1 MACFRCHTVQN
12 LALVAALCPVL
23 LIGCSKEESPPAA
36 VRPVLA
42 QKVGNGNAE
51 AATVYSGDIRAR
63 YESDLGFRI
72 PGKIVNRLVDVGSA
86 VKAGQA
92 LARID
97 PADAALQA
105 TQAEANRE
113 LADAE
118 AKRYRDLRA
127 KNFVSQSALDAKE
140 TTLKAAAAQAQ
151 LARNQASYTTLNAD
165 HDGVVTAV
173 LAETGQVVAAGQ
185 AVLRIA
191 RPEEKELVINVPEG
205 RVNEVRSAT
214 AVTVA
219 PWTRPELRLRA
230 RLRELSPAAD
240 PATRT
245 YTARLSILDTN
256 PDLQLGMTAQA
267 FLSSASADGIAVPST
282 AVVDQGNGPAVWVVV
297 NDKVQRRPV
306 TIKQLR
312 EDKVILSGGLQPGE
326 TIVVAGAHKLVTDQ
340 LVWPQALETAA
351 PAPHP

>member
-1 MACFRCHTVQN
+1 M
-12 LALVAALCPVL
+12 LA
-23 LIGCSKEESPPAA
+23 GCSHDETPLPA
-36 VRPVLA
+36 VRPVLV
-42 QKVGNGNAE
+42 QKVGASGV
-51 AATVYSGDIRAR
+51 AAPTVYSGDIRAR

-72 PGKIVNRLVDVGSA
+72 AGKVVARLVDVGST

-97 PADAALQA
+97 PADAGLQA
-105 TQAEANRE
+105 TQAEANRA
-113 LADAE
+113 LAEAE

-140 TTLKAAAAQAQ
+140 TTLKAAAAQAE
-151 LARNQASYTTLNAD
+151 LARNQSSYTTLNAD
-165 HDGVVTAV
+165 HDIVVTAV
-173 LAETGQVVAAGQ
+173 MAEAGQVVAAGQ
-185 AVLRIA
+185 AVVRIA

-205 RVNEVRSAT
+205 RVDELRGAAT
-214 AVTVA
+214 VTIA
-219 PWTRPELRLRA
+219 PWTRPGLRLRA

-245 YTARLSILDTN
+245 YTARLSILGNN

-267 FLSSASADGIAVPST
+267 FLSSTTADGIAVPTT

-306 TIKQLR
+306 TIKQLL
-312 EDKVILSGGLQPGE
+312 EGNVIVSAGLQPGE
-326 TIVVAGAHKLVTDQ
+326 TIVVTGAHKLVADQ
-340 LVWPQALETAA
+340 PVRPQPMETAA
-351 PAPHP
+351 PVPHP

>member
-1 MACFRCHTVQN
+1 MANRHRPRPKEWT
-12 LALVAALCPVL
+12 LLTALCTLVLLGCSKDEIPVAAL
-23 LIGCSKEESPPAA
+23 
-36 VRPVLA
+36 RPVLV
-42 QKVGNGNAE
+42 QKVGDGNNSSP
-51 AATVYSGDIRAR
+51 TVYSGDIRPR

-72 PGKIVNRLVDVGSA
+72 SGKIVARLVDVGSA

-97 PADAALQA
+97 PADAGLQA
-105 TQAEANRE
+105 TQAEANRA
-113 LADAE
+113 LAE
-118 AKRYRDLRA
+118 AEARRYRDLRA

-140 TTLKAAAAQAQ
+140 TALKAAAAQAE
-151 LARNQASYTTLNAD
+151 LARNQSSYTTLNAD
-165 HDGVVTAV
+165 HDSVVTAV
-173 LAETGQVVAAGQ
+173 MAEVGQVVAAGQ
-185 AVLRIA
+185 AVVRIA

-205 RVNEVRSAT
+205 RVGELRGAT
-214 AVTVA
+214 TVTVA
-219 PWTRPELRLRA
+219 PWARPELRLRA

-256 PDLQLGMTAQA
+256 TDLQLGMTAQA
-267 FLSSASADGIAVPST
+267 FLSAATADGIAVPTT

-297 NDKVQRRPV
+297 NDKAQRRPV

-312 EDKVILSGGLQPGE
+312 EDKVILSAGVQMGE
-326 TIVVAGAHKLVTDQ
+326 TIVVAGAHKLVADQ
-340 LVWPQALETAA
+340 PVRPQALETAA